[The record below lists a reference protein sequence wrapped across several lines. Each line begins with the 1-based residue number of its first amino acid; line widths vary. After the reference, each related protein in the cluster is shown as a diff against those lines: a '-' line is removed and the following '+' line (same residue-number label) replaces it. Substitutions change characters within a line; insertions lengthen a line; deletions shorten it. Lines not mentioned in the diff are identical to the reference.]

1 MEIHGD
7 LVVTRHLRLRR
18 GWLLGCAVAP
28 ALLLVSCTSDG
39 GTPEHERSASHSART
54 SDAGGQEKL
63 TSQART
69 AIDAAAADDGTLLE
83 GGVESVADG
92 VHSRPT
98 ADHGQHYRLA
108 VTCAGLGDAEAVFTT
123 EAGAITEVIPCDTS
137 VVLKRFTAPAQTM
150 RLDISGK
157 RRSSGVIAWRINRI

>member
-1 MEIHGD
+1 M
-7 LVVTRHLRLRR
+7 TRHLRLRR

-39 GTPEHERSASHSART
+39 GTPEHERPASLSART
-54 SDAGGQEKL
+54 SDAGGQKKL

-92 VHSRPT
+92 VHSRPI

-123 EAGAITEVIPCDTS
+123 EAGAITKVIPCDAS
-137 VVLKRFTAPAQTM
+137 VVFKRFTAPAQTM

-157 RRSSGVIAWRINRI
+157 KRSSGVIAWRINKI

>member
-1 MEIHGD
+1 M
-7 LVVTRHLRLRR
+7 TRHRRLRR
-18 GWLLGCAVAP
+18 GWLWGCAVAP
-28 ALLLVSCTSDG
+28 ALLLVSCTSDS
-39 GTPEHERSASHSART
+39 GTPEDGRPASHSART
-54 SDAGGQEKL
+54 AVAGGQKKL
-63 TSQART
+63 TAQART
-69 AIDAAAADDGTLLE
+69 AIGAAAADDDTLLE
-83 GGVESVADG
+83 GGVESIADG

-137 VVLKRFTAPAQTM
+137 VVLKRFTAPARTM

-157 RRSSGVIAWRINRI
+157 SRSSGVIAWRINRV